1 MPIMPTGQGQDG
13 RGAKHTFD
21 AGQLG
26 SRDAGETTL
35 NREGLLMKKT
45 DAELIDDIRRSGN
58 LIDEHWDR
66 AFSIVGKID
75 LEGLIMIESHA
86 NALAIYCKL
95 LRQRLEEQDPAIQH
109 LRKTLTEGE

>member
-1 MPIMPTGQGQDG
+1 
-13 RGAKHTFD
+13 
-21 AGQLG
+21 
-26 SRDAGETTL
+26 
-35 NREGLLMKKT
+35 MKKT